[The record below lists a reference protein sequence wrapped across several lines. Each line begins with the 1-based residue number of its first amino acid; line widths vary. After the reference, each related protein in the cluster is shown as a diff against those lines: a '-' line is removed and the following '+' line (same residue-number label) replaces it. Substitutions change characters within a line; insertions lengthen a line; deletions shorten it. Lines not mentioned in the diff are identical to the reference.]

1 MEEKKKKMMSK
12 KDVVFVICFL
22 FFLEC
27 FIYLWIQNTINNN
40 HLTSITN
47 LDQVFFNIILIMPLV
62 VVPLLFIFGVDL
74 EDKKK
79 ENEIGC
85 H

>member
-1 MEEKKKKMMSK
+1 MKKIMNK
-12 KDVVFVICFL
+12 KDVVFLIVFEVFI
-22 FFLEC
+22 EI

-40 HLTSITN
+40 HLTGITN

-74 EDKKK
+74 ENKKK
-79 ENEIGC
+79 EGVVDADAC
-85 H
+85 